1 MPWSSK
7 LPAAVDAMV
16 VAFKGWP
23 RLGGDDVTVRD
34 GPSDSQA
41 TVQEVVTVGWTGGE
55 NENGADA
62 TLATEGLGDP
72 SREQFTIR
80 CVAAVLRG
88 TNDIAGARKRA
99 YELLAEAG
107 AAIKADRTLG
117 GTVMRAWISS
127 HSLDPQLTPQGAQ
140 AVVTFEVSCDA
151 YSGV

>member
-7 LPAAVDAMV
+7 LPAAIDAL
-16 VAFKGWP
+16 VAAFTAWP
-23 RLGGDDVTVRD
+23 GLGGDGVTVRD

-41 TVQEVVTVGWTGGE
+41 TVKEVVTVGWTGGDDE
-55 NENGADA
+55 TGADA

-88 TNDIAGARKRA
+88 TNDIAGARSRA
-99 YELLAEAG
+99 YELLSQAG
-107 AAIKADRTLG
+107 EAIKADRKLG
-117 GTVMRAWISS
+117 GAVMRAWISA

-140 AVVTFEVSCDA
+140 ALVTFDVSCDA